1 MTNTK
6 FRKRAL
12 LSSVAMLLVALVALG
27 SATFAWFTEDP
38 KADAQGIPAY
48 AQTSKGLLISTDTD
62 TTPSH
67 HAQLA
72 KSVTGIYLAP
82 ATTNNGTVYKTIDA
96 AAASAHTLDPA
107 KTWQPATMRDHVAGT
122 GVYQETMTLQMTAPP
137 TGTATQ
143 VVNLTGVS
151 ITLDN
156 ASHKMASALVVT
168 LAYGSTVKHFSV
180 SGDDVA
186 TWTNL
191 TGNGSTTTTSTL
203 TVDAAATG
211 LTIPVGTFSSSTQT
225 IPVEVYVWLNGE
237 DSNVYTDNSDPSQLL
252 QSVKFDFELAS
263 A

>member
-38 KADAQGIPAY
+38 TADAQGIPAY
-48 AQTSKGLLISTDTD
+48 AQTSKGLLIFTDTD

-67 HAQLA
+67 HARLA
-72 KSVTGIYLAP
+72 KSVTGGIYLAP
-82 ATTNNGTVYKTIDA
+82 ATTNDGLVYKTIDA
-96 AAASAHTLDPA
+96 AAANAHTLDTQ
-107 KTWQPATMRDHVAGT
+107 KTWQNATMVDHVSGT
-122 GVYQETMTLQMTAPP
+122 GVYQETMTLQMTTPP
-137 TGTATQ
+137 TGTDTQ
-143 VVNLTGVS
+143 NVYLKGVT
-151 ITLDN
+151 ITLKN

-191 TGNGSTTTTSTL
+191 TGNGSTTTTTTL
-203 TVDAAATG
+203 TVDTAATG
-211 LTIPVGTFSSSTQT
+211 LTEQVGTFSASTT
-225 IPVEVYVWLNGE
+225 TVPVEVYVWLNGE
-237 DSNVYTDNSDPSQLL
+237 DSNVYTDNSDASQLL
-252 QSVKFDFELAS
+252 DKVQFDFSLNA
-263 A
+263 